1 MNSSEFSCLAG
12 LMSSGEPVCIIFN
25 DNKIVGSRSDKLF
38 CELVLNARYGESFQ
52 ISDQRCR
59 VGSYIL
65 GADDHVPSEY
75 YFKSGRYASRDIA
88 QMAAESLPR
97 KDTCAYP
104 IKIEPLH
111 ANNGYF
117 DVMVLY
123 LTPEKAMKVVQAY
136 SYYTGERVN
145 INTIGA
151 ASVCADCTILPLQK
165 GLAISVG
172 CKGSRK
178 HTGYSDHEM
187 PVGISQSVAAKIEA
201 GLSLIPKTSD

>member
-1 MNSSEFSCLAG
+1 MNSNEFLCLAN
-12 LMSSGEPVCIIFN
+12 LMTGGEPVCITLN
-25 DNKIVGSRSDKLF
+25 DRDSIGSQSEKLF

-52 ISDQRCR
+52 ISDQRCG

-65 GADDHVPSEY
+65 GADDQVPSKY
-75 YFKSGRYASRDIA
+75 YFKSGRYVSKDIA

-97 KDTCAYP
+97 KDTSAYP

-111 ANNGYF
+111 TNNGYF
-117 DVMVLY
+117 DVMILY
-123 LTPEKAMKVVQAY
+123 LTPEKTMKVVQAY

-151 ASVCADCTILPLQK
+151 ASICADCTVLPVHK
-165 GLAISVG
+165 GLTISVG

-178 HTGYSDHEM
+178 HTGYSDNEL
-187 PVGISQSVAAKIEA
+187 PVGISASTAAKIEA
-201 GLSLIPKTSD
+201 GLALIPNTSD